1 MYGERKYFVNM
12 NMSFCFEFLG
22 VCFLSFKIL
31 EDTLLLKVFC
41 FWDSI
46 LGDYFIIY
54 IYILKKK

>member
-1 MYGERKYFVNM
+1 MYGEGKYFVNM

-31 EDTLLLKVFC
+31 EDILLLKVFC

-46 LGDYFIIY
+46 LGDYFIIC
-54 IYILKKK
+54 ICILKMK